1 MKTEQEPVAW
11 RSKESKWRLKQG
23 GNSKGA
29 VPVHKNKTTI
39 SKIPL
44 YTAPPKRTWVGL
56 TREEAKEICLAN
68 RPYVVDMVI
77 ALDAELKKRNGFTD
91 EENT

>member
-1 MKTEQEPVAW
+1 MKTEQEPLAW
-11 RSKESKWRLKQG
+11 MSKESKWRLKQG

-44 YTAPPKRTWVGL
+44 YTTPPQRKPL
-56 TREEAKEICLAN
+56 
-68 RPYVVDMVI
+68 
-77 ALDAELKKRNGFTD
+77 TD
-91 EENT
+91 EEIDELWDEAVKYAPSEVRIRDFARAIEAKLKEKNSGLG